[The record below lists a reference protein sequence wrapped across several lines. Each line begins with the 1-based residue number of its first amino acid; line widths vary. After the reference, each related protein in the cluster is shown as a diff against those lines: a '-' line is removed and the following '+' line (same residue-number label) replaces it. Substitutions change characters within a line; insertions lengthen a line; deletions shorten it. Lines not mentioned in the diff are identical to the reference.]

1 MAGWRDF
8 VIKSSPKWIYF
19 LKSADNPVP
28 SSISYTVDPRTGKSR
43 QTGVEWTGYSNPYKS
58 MGNLAVGSAKA
69 LGEGIYRGQ
78 AGILGGAAGLVG
90 GAWEGA
96 SENDRNG
103 TGFVDGMKN
112 LWHWALT
119 GAKEGAKKGFTNP
132 ELLNA
137 ALESSFYNIPTT
149 AVNMAA
155 RPFSDGLAD
164 AINGEI
170 ARSPFGNVQRSSNAN
185 YEGMMQREYEE
196 NESGPDVVARSQ
208 QWKNNGENM
217 IVGAVMTK
225 ALSKPFSTHPV
236 ATTSAV
242 SGVPLAITGGK
253 YISNKQNIENAQN
266 VKDDNIAKTRDF
278 ILNNP
283 GEVDDETWSKI
294 EAYHDSG
301 RLSDED
307 YNAMNDAIGRY
318 KSGVL
323 YGKYSSMPH
332 RMTDEEWSDIG
343 KYKGMGFI
351 SEDDYSR
358 MSSRRDYA
366 IKARR
371 LLRQYPQEVV
381 SALINDIE
389 SRR

>member
-1 MAGWRDF
+1 MANWIDF

-28 SSISYTVDPRTGKSR
+28 SSISYTVDPRIGKSR
-43 QTGVEWTGYSNPYKS
+43 QTGVEWTGYGNPYKL
-58 MGNLAVGSAKA
+58 MGNSAKT
-69 LGEGIYRGQ
+69 LGEGILRSQ
-78 AGILGGAAGLVG
+78 LGILGGAAGLMG

-96 SENDRNG
+96 GENDRNG

-112 LWHWALT
+112 MWRWAST

-132 ELLNA
+132 ELFGSA
-137 ALESSFYNIPTT
+137 IESSFYNLPTT
-149 AVNMAA
+149 AVNMAV
-155 RPFSDGLAD
+155 RPFSDSAAD
-164 AINGEI
+164 TINGGI
-170 ARSPFGNVQRSSNAN
+170 ARSPIGNAQRSSNAN
-185 YEGMMQREYEE
+185 YERMMQREYEE
-196 NESGPDVVARSQ
+196 NESSPDDIARSR

-217 IVGAVMTK
+217 IVSAVMAK
-225 ALSKPFSTHPV
+225 ALSKPFSTHPA
-236 ATTSAV
+236 ATTAAV

-253 YISNKQNIENAQN
+253 YIANKQDIENAQN

-283 GEVDDETWSKI
+283 GEVDDETWRNI
-294 EAYHDSG
+294 EAYHNSG
-301 RLSDED
+301 DLSDED
-307 YNAMNDAIGRY
+307 YNAMNDAVGRY

-332 RMTDEEWSDIG
+332 RMTDEEWSEIG
-343 KYKGMGFI
+343 KYKGRGFI

-366 IKARR
+366 IKARN
-371 LLRQYPQEVV
+371 LLRQYPPEVV

-389 SRR
+389 SRRR